1 MELLSHLG
9 IAPAP
14 NATFRS
20 LLLQLRGYLVLWIL
34 LRFTVIYHVVS
45 AISSSFSLL
54 SFETDYIKRMSCFCF
69 WRIVSCFI
77 KLNNVT
83 INVSGDALSTS
94 SAIVISNHQSLAD
107 YAILAHLASNC
118 GTLCPQPNFFTW
130 FSLWRVPSVKTVYNM
145 LKCDENWTLHK
156 SWADSLFKRVLRS
169 ELPEWVILFPEVNIK
184 TPTVTYLQQVQSKRY
199 YLPEFEHVLYPRFS
213 GLHSAITS
221 LSRTPESKFDTL
233 YDITI
238 SYEPQPPSL
247 MQFFASDKPLVVYVD
262 VQMKPLSRVPLK
274 RSKLEGWLEKTWME
288 KEKYL
293 ESNKGNQEQG
303 EASSR
308 SRSILDV
315 PLLTI
320 WKTRAGSTF
329 DNIAKQSS
337 QKNQFS

>member
-1 MELLSHLG
+1 M
-9 IAPAP
+9 
-14 NATFRS
+14 
-20 LLLQLRGYLVLWIL
+20 
-34 LRFTVIYHVVS
+34 
-45 AISSSFSLL
+45 
-54 SFETDYIKRMSCFCF
+54 
-69 WRIVSCFI
+69 
-77 KLNNVT
+77 
-83 INVSGDALSTS
+83 
-94 SAIVISNHQSLAD
+94 
-107 YAILAHLASNC
+107 
-118 GTLCPQPNFFTW
+118 
-130 FSLWRVPSVKTVYNM
+130 KTVYNM

-156 SWADSLFKRVLRS
+156 LWADSLFKRVLRS

-213 GLHSAITS
+213 GLHSAMTS

-293 ESNKGNQEQG
+293 ELSKGNQEQG
-303 EASSR
+303 DASNR
-308 SRSILDV
+308 LRLILDV

-329 DNIAKQSS
+329 DNIAKQLS
-337 QKNQFS
+337 QKK